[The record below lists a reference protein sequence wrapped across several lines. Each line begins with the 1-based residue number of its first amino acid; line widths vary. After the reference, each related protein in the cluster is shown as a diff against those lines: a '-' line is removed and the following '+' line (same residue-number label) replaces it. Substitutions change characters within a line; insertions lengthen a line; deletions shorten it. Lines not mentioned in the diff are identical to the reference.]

1 MMISN
6 PSNSLE
12 WMIFLAQK
20 YSSMFIKG
28 TWLTLYIS
36 VVGTLLGFV
45 LGYIVGIVNDVKL
58 NDGDNIVKKVLIR
71 IVKVIFTVYV
81 EVFRDTP
88 MIVQAMIVYYGRQTM
103 HSQLSTWTMNR
114 RHNMSETV
122 ISIKDLSKSFGDHEV
137 LRKIDIDVHSGEVIC
152 IVGSSG
158 SGKSTLLRCIN
169 KLEKQTSGK
178 ILYHDK
184 EVRNVQKDIN
194 DYRSKVGMVFQS
206 FNLFNNMT
214 VLQNC
219 MLCTRRVLHLPKQE
233 AFDRAITHLK
243 AVGMAPYINAKPS
256 QLSGGQKQRVAI
268 ARSLCMNP
276 EVLLFDEPT
285 SALDPEM
292 VGEVLNVMKDLA
304 RTGLTM
310 IIVTHEMAFARD
322 VSTRT
327 IFMDSGYVAED
338 AAPSELFTNPKN
350 PRTREFLSRYLA
362 G

>member
-1 MMISN
+1 M
-6 PSNSLE
+6 
-12 WMIFLAQK
+12 
-20 YSSMFIKG
+20 G
-28 TWLTLYIS
+28 
-36 VVGTLLGFV
+36 
-45 LGYIVGIVNDVKL
+45 
-58 NDGDNIVKKVLIR
+58 
-71 IVKVIFTVYV
+71 
-81 EVFRDTP
+81 
-88 MIVQAMIVYYGRQTM
+88 
-103 HSQLSTWTMNR
+103 
-114 RHNMSETV
+114 ETI
-122 ISIKDLSKSFGDHEV
+122 ISIKDLSKSFGNHEV
-137 LRKIDIDVHSGEVIC
+137 LRKIDMDVKKGEIIC

-169 KLEKQTSGK
+169 KLEKQTTGVISFRG
-178 ILYHDK
+178 K
-184 EVRNVQKDIN
+184 EVRDIQREVN
-194 DYRSKVGMVFQS
+194 EYRAKVGMVFQS

-219 MLCTRRVLHLPKQE
+219 MLCTRKVLHLSKEE

-243 AVGMAPYINAKPS
+243 EVGMAPFINAKPD

-292 VGEVLNVMKDLA
+292 VGEVLNVMKELA
-304 RTGLTM
+304 TTGLTM

-327 IFMDSGYVAED
+327 IFMDRGYVAED
-338 AAPSELFTNPKN
+338 APPSELCLQG
-350 PRTREFLSRYLA
+350 FLPQSQSLSHRLLHRHRA

>member
-1 MMISN
+1 MG
-6 PSNSLE
+6 E
-12 WMIFLAQK
+12 AV
-20 YSSMFIKG
+20 
-28 TWLTLYIS
+28 IS
-36 VVGTLLGFV
+36 V
-45 LGYIVGIVNDVKL
+45 
-58 NDGDNIVKKVLIR
+58 
-71 IVKVIFTVYV
+71 
-81 EVFRDTP
+81 
-88 MIVQAMIVYYGRQTM
+88 Q
-103 HSQLSTWTMNR
+103 
-114 RHNMSETV
+114 
-122 ISIKDLSKSFGDHEV
+122 DLSKSFGDHEV
-137 LRKIDIDVHSGEVIC
+137 LRKIDIEVGAGEIIC

-169 KLEKQTSGK
+169 KLERQTSGK
-178 ILYHDK
+178 VMYHGK
-184 EVRNVQKDIN
+184 EVRDIQREIN
-194 DYRSKVGMVFQS
+194 DYRAKVGMVFQS

-214 VLQNC
+214 VLENC
-219 MLCTRRVLHLPKQE
+219 MICTRKVLKISKEE

-243 AVGMAPYINAKPS
+243 EVGMAPYIHAKPS

-292 VGEVLNVMKDLA
+292 VGEVLNVMKQLA
-304 RTGLTM
+304 TTGLTM

-327 IFMDSGYVAED
+327 IFMDRGYVAED
-338 AAPSELFTNPKN
+338 APPSELFSNPKN